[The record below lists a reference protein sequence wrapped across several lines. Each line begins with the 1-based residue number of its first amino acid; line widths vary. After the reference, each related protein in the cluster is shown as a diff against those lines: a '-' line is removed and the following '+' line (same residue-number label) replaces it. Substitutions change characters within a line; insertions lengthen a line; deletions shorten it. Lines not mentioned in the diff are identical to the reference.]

1 MNISRHRFDKNLFF
15 LVIFLSFY
23 FFHLFRNISFIY
35 IFILFILFIYG
46 INKAIKSQ
54 KKIPKNT
61 VSISF
66 ALYLFTTCYV
76 LAISLIEPSDSVAGD
91 LPKLFIAPL
100 AFAILYFL
108 INKLNEFILAT
119 DIFFAFYIL
128 SVFSLIYQLIFG
140 PISWFAPSS
149 TRGGLVRYSSLL
161 GSLTIYGTTCAIPII
176 YIFYRVEKSILQ
188 LIFFMLITVGAII
201 TMQKAAPVNILIGL
215 FIALMVKKSMKN
227 VTQTIFWICILSI
240 FLYIYALIFPQ
251 LTLSKYI
258 ANLIV
263 SIFGSHI
270 DVGSAVIIDT
280 QLSSESLWERLQ
292 WLGLAITELQDDDI
306 TRAVLFGLGVM
317 GAGMGSNAV
326 HPHNSV
332 YEILLM
338 GGVIYLI
345 VFITLFF
352 AIQYS
357 LFKLNDKFSRFLFY
371 SNFVVFL
378 NAIFS
383 SLFFLHP
390 ITSFTFWLS
399 LIWILNKYN
408 NKLICN
414 SN

>member
-1 MNISRHRFDKNLFF
+1 MNITRHGFDKNINF
-15 LVIFLSFY
+15 LIIFLSFY
-23 FFHLFRNISFIY
+23 LFHLLRNISFIY

-46 INKAIKSQ
+46 INEAIKSQ
-54 KKIPKNT
+54 KKIPKNI

-66 ALYLFTTCYV
+66 IFYLLVTCYV

-100 AFAILYFL
+100 AFIILYFL
-108 INKLNEFILAT
+108 INKLNEFIIAT

-128 SVFSLIYQLIFG
+128 SVISLIYQLIFG

-149 TRGGLVRYSSLL
+149 TRSGLVRYSSLL

-188 LIFFMLITVGAII
+188 LMFFMVISVGAII

-215 FIALMVKKSMKN
+215 FIGLVVKKSLRN
-227 VTQTIFWICILSI
+227 VTQIIFGTFLMSI
-240 FLYIYALIFPQ
+240 FIYICALIFPE

-258 ANLIV
+258 ANSIV
-263 SIFGSHI
+263 SIFGPQI
-270 DVGSAVIIDT
+270 DVGSTVIIDT

-306 TRAVLFGLGVM
+306 PRAVLFGLGVV
-317 GAGMGSNAV
+317 GAGMGGNGV
-326 HPHNSV
+326 HPHNSI

-338 GGVIYLI
+338 GGVTYLI
-345 VFITLFF
+345 IFITLFL
-352 AIQYS
+352 ATQYS
-357 LFKLNDKFSRFLFY
+357 LFKLHDKFSRFLFY
-371 SNFVVFL
+371 SNLLIFF
-378 NAIFS
+378 NALFS

-399 LIWILNKYN
+399 LIWVLNKYN
-408 NKLICN
+408 KTLYL
-414 SN
+414 